1 MNSFADVVS
10 LDKGANEFL
19 FIKKLNIIIFV
30 YKAKNYFVASNFLIA
45 NFYYFGIKVL

>member
-30 YKAKNYFVASNFLIA
+30 YKAKNYFVASNFFA